1 MLAAADAL
9 LIPLQCEYYA
19 LEGLSQLLN
28 TVHLI
33 QHSVNPS
40 LGICGVLLTMY
51 DARLNLSR
59 QVAADAR
66 EYFGAQVFDT
76 VVPRNVRLA
85 EAPSFGKPIV
95 LYDVQSI
102 GAQAYIAVADE
113 LMRARGSGT
122 EARLHADITAPNAS
136 ASEAIRMSADTP
148 RRLGRGLEALI
159 STAKQ
164 QREPAASPPCRCDAP
179 AGRSANSSDRRHF
192 SRTTFSRD
200 AAFTEPE
207 LAELEASIR
216 ASGLLAAH
224 RRPCAGG
231 GKWELVAGERR
242 LRAVTRLGWTE
253 IPAVV
258 RDFDDRAMLTL
269 ALVENLQRADLN
281 PLEEAEGYQRLID
294 EFGLTQQQVADA
306 VGKDRT
312 TITNLLRVLTLPAA
326 VRQMV
331 ESGHITAGHARA
343 LLPIKDE
350 RRQSDLANEI
360 VARQLS
366 VREVEARAR
375 TVTPAPGRRDDRDR
389 RTDRPSAAQ
398 QRATDPAVRRIEEQL
413 RKRLQTDVQVQALGN
428 DRGVVRI
435 SFYSAD
441 DLERLLDLIVGPARS
456 DFD

>member
-1 MLAAADAL
+1 MTG
-9 LIPLQCEYYA
+9 E
-19 LEGLSQLLN
+19 
-28 TVHLI
+28 
-33 QHSVNPS
+33 
-40 LGICGVLLTMY
+40 
-51 DARLNLSR
+51 
-59 QVAADAR
+59 
-66 EYFGAQVFDT
+66 
-76 VVPRNVRLA
+76 
-85 EAPSFGKPIV
+85 
-95 LYDVQSI
+95 
-102 GAQAYIAVADE
+102 
-113 LMRARGSGT
+113 
-122 EARLHADITAPNAS
+122 
-136 ASEAIRMSADTP
+136 TP

-164 QREPAASPPCRCDAP
+164 QREPAVSSPSDVVEEGQNLRTIRLTDITANRFQPR
-179 AGRSANSSDRRHF
+179 RS
-192 SRTTFSRD
+192 
-200 AAFTEPE
+200 FTEPE

-216 ASGLLAAH
+216 SSGLLQPIVVRAN
-224 RRPCAGG
+224 G

-294 EFGLTQQQVADA
+294 EFGLTQQQVAEA

-312 TITNLLRVLTLPAA
+312 SVTNLLRVLNLPVAI
-326 VRQMV
+326 RQLV

-350 RRQSDLANEI
+350 RQQLDLANEI

-375 TVTPAPGRRDDRDR
+375 TASNPSTRDSSPSDRS
-389 RTDRPSAAQ
+389 TKPVQ
-398 QRATDPAVRRIEEQL
+398 QRANDSAVKRIEDQF
-413 RKRLQTDVQVQALGN
+413 RRHLQTDVQVQLLGN

-435 SFYSAD
+435 MFYSAD
-441 DLERLLDLIVGPARS
+441 DLERLLDSIVGPARS